1 MGIDK
6 PVYEAAMKGT
16 PEIAPSSEGV
26 WSEVLRKTFFH
37 ERHMPFKCSCC
48 SYSIEDSARLTQFTK
63 TSHVMV
69 VTKNIDLTTDKIYP
83 ATICN
88 ECRQETDALD
98 SIYRPHMSI
107 DMNTVFRVEVIPEQT
122 NVGTWVI
129 RDNNGHPV
137 YEKNARTRVYEAAVD
152 DNFEAVFGDI
162 ALAYKVV
169 Q

>member
-1 MGIDK
+1 MGIEK

-16 PEIAPSSEGV
+16 PTTAPSSEGI
-26 WSEVLRKTFFH
+26 WMEVTNKTFFH
-37 ERHMPFKCSCC
+37 ERHKPFICSCC
-48 SYSIEDSARLTQFTK
+48 SFNIDPPKFTR
-63 TSHVMV
+63 THVLL

-83 ATICN
+83 ATLCN

-98 SIYRPHMSI
+98 SLYRPHMSI
-107 DMNTVFRVEVIPEQT
+107 DMNTIFRVEVILEKT

-129 RDNNGHPV
+129 RDNDGHPV
-137 YEKNARTRVYEAAVD
+137 YEKRTRRGAYEAAVD

-162 ALAYKVV
+162 ALVYEVV